1 MIQDIILT
9 IDSGTTNTRVFV
21 IRGEHIMGKGYANV
35 GVRNTAITGSITE
48 LQKGIKTAIGE
59 ALQSAK
65 VQMSQIDFVVASG
78 MITSELGLVNL
89 PHLSTPVSLKKLAL
103 KVKKVIIPDILAQP
117 IHFIPGVKNN
127 LKNLSMD
134 NLNQADFMRGEE
146 VQVFGALDVLGL
158 KGPVIIII
166 LSSHTKIIGINEN
179 NEITGSITTMSGQLF
194 SAVKERTFLASSLPK
209 ENEMASCKSDIDKAM
224 ILKGFEYATNF
235 GLTRSL
241 LMIRFMEILMRT
253 TAVQRLYFLNGII
266 AAQDMYSIKQFFDFS
281 GLNSCNTYL
290 LLGNRTRCEMYR
302 ELLIEKEKIRGK
314 IIVGN
319 KELVE
324 QATAVGSYKIIE
336 EFRNIASR

>member
-1 MIQDIILT
+1 MQDIILT

-21 IRGEHIMGKGYANV
+21 IRGKHIIGKGHANV
-35 GVRNTAITGSITE
+35 GVRNTAITGRITD

-103 KVKKVIIPDILAQP
+103 GVRKVIIPDILAQP
-117 IHFIPGVKNN
+117 IHFIPGIKNK
-127 LKNLSMD
+127 LKKLNMD
-134 NLNQADFMRGEE
+134 NLDQADFMRGEE
-146 VQVFGALDVLGL
+146 VQVFGALNILGL

-179 NEITGSITTMSGQLF
+179 DEITGSITTMSGQLF

-209 ENEMASCKSDIDKAM
+209 ENEIAICKSDIDKAM

-241 LMIRFMEILMRT
+241 LMIRFMDVLMRT
-253 TAVQRLYFLNGII
+253 TPIQRLYFLNGII
-266 AAQDMYSIKQFFDFS
+266 AAQDMYSTKQFFDFLDLS
-281 GLNSCNTYL
+281 NCNTYVI
-290 LLGNRTRCEMYR
+290 LGNRARCEMYR
-302 ELLIEKEKIRGK
+302 DLLIEKAKIRGK
-314 IIVGN
+314 IIVEN
-319 KELVE
+319 KDLVE
-324 QATAVGSYKIIE
+324 QATAVGSCKIIE

>member
-1 MIQDIILT
+1 
-9 IDSGTTNTRVFV
+9 
-21 IRGEHIMGKGYANV
+21 
-35 GVRNTAITGSITE
+35 
-48 LQKGIKTAIGE
+48 
-59 ALQSAK
+59 
-65 VQMSQIDFVVASG
+65 
-78 MITSELGLVNL
+78 
-89 PHLSTPVSLKKLAL
+89 
-103 KVKKVIIPDILAQP
+103 
-117 IHFIPGVKNN
+117 
-127 LKNLSMD
+127 
-134 NLNQADFMRGEE
+134 
-146 VQVFGALDVLGL
+146 
-158 KGPVIIII
+158 
-166 LSSHTKIIGINEN
+166 
-179 NEITGSITTMSGQLF
+179 MSGQLF

-209 ENEMASCKSDIDKAM
+209 ENEMPSCKSDIDKAM

-281 GLNSCNTYL
+281 GLNSYNTYL

-336 EFRNIASR
+336 EFRNIAS